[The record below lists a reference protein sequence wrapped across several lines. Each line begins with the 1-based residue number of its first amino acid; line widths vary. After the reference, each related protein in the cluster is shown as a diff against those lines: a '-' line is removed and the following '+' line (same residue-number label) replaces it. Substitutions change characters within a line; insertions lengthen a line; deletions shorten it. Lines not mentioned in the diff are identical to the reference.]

1 MNITSNEIMIFSKE
15 YKGKTYYRAGL
26 STKKQDGS
34 YEKGYIDIKLPKGVE
49 LANQT
54 KIKIT
59 KGFLSFYK
67 NKDKK
72 DVFYIVIQEYTTG
85 EQPKQETTSSDPY
98 SDFGNSIKAE
108 ELDNGMELPF

>member
-15 YKGKTYYRAGL
+15 YQGKTYYRAGL
-26 STKKQDGS
+26 SRKKQDGN
-34 YEKGYIDIKLPKGVE
+34 YEKGYIDIKLPNGVE
-49 LANQT
+49 LANKT

-72 DVFYIVIQEYTTG
+72 DVFYLVIQEYTTG
-85 EQPKQETTSSDPY
+85 EQPKQETTSDPY
-98 SDFGNSIKAE
+98 EEFGNSITAE
-108 ELDNGMELPF
+108 QLDLPF